1 MESFHVLAYINSY
14 PKYAPSKRVWAKGEG
29 EILIS
34 CWLSKLKVF
43 INKNTKNE
51 MRVKYQLFI

>member
-1 MESFHVLAYINSY
+1 MESFHVLAYINSC
-14 PKYAPSKRVWAKGEG
+14 PKYAPPKRIWAKGEC

-34 CWLSKLKVF
+34 YWLSKLKVF

-51 MRVKYQLFI
+51 MRVKYQVFI